1 MQWLTMAA
9 YALPEFFGLGL
20 ALVLLISNARQGP
33 GRKLGLIGISLM
45 LGAIVIGFGLS
56 ILQTVWIE
64 NGRDTLQGMFQ
75 ALTAMRVLLNVISM
89 TGLVTVVWG
98 LCRATRES
106 ESR

>member
-20 ALVLLISNARQGP
+20 ALVLLMSNARQGA

-45 LGAIVIGFGLS
+45 LGAVVIGFGLS
-56 ILQTVWIE
+56 ILQTLWIQ
-64 NGRDTLQGMFQ
+64 NGRDPQQGMFH

-89 TGLVTVVWG
+89 AGLVTVVWG

-106 ESR
+106 DIR